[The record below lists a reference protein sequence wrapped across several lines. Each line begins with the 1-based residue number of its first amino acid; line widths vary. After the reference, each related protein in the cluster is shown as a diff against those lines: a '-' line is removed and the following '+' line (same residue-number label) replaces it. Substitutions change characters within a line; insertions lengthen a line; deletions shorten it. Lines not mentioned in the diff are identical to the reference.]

1 MNEDILSWA
10 KEYGKTDKY
19 LENRERHQKESSFS
33 HLIEMP
39 VEEKRSKLKKYMYI
53 WASQG
58 AL

>member
-53 WASQG
+53 
-58 AL
+58 